1 MSTGVEFQELGD
13 LGGLSGEVSGEI
25 RVPMDDNDLEDEGST
40 LDEPVMTTLV
50 SNNNKKKNDMRLIR
64 AHLLH

>member
-13 LGGLSGEVSGEI
+13 LGGLNGEVSGEI
-25 RVPMDDNDLEDEGST
+25 HVPIDDDLEDEGST

-50 SNNNKKKNDMRLIR
+50 R
-64 AHLLH
+64 AY